1 VNKRALGVGRNRP
14 RWYNTRVFKFVS
26 KLLDTNEKEL
36 KRLRGVV
43 EKINA
48 LEEETKKLTDEEM
61 KAKTADLKLR
71 LERGET
77 VNEVLPEA
85 FALVREAA
93 VRTIGQRHYDVQ
105 LMAGVAFA
113 EGKIAEQKTGEG
125 KTLSATLALYLQ
137 ALTGQ
142 GAHLVTVN
150 DYLARRDAGWMGP
163 IFHLLGLSI
172 GVIYSGEGRLPAA
185 IFDPEF
191 NDASHSDERLRHL
204 RPAPRKEAYAADIT
218 YGTNNEFGFD
228 YLRDNMVQRAEDM
241 VQRGHHYAIV
251 DEVDSIL
258 IDEARTPLIISAPDT
273 EPTEKY
279 YQFAQLVER
288 LSSDTDYE
296 IDEKLRTANLTE
308 HGVKKVEKMLGVD
321 NLYEKDFETLHHI
334 ENALKART
342 LFMKDKDYIVKDDQV
357 IIVDEF
363 TGRLMYG
370 RRWSEGLHQA
380 VEAKEGVKIQQES
393 KTLATISIQNYF
405 RMYELLA
412 GMTGTAATEAEEF
425 EKIYELQTVVIPT
438 HRPMVRVDNPDIVY
452 KTPRAKYAAIVRE
465 IIELY
470 QKGQP
475 VLVGTTSIEKNE
487 IISNF
492 LRKKRVPHQV
502 LNAKHHEK
510 EAEILAQAG
519 RKGAVTVATNMAGRG
534 VDIVL
539 GGAMPERPA
548 DMSQKEWEESKE
560 YKKWRGE
567 HKEVVKL
574 GGLFVIGSE
583 RHESRR
589 IDNQLRGRSGRQGD
603 PGGSRFYV
611 ALMDDLMR
619 IFGGEKVAGLMTA
632 LKIPE
637 DQPIEH
643 GMVSR
648 SIEQSQVKVEGFH
661 FDTRKH
667 LVEYDDVMNQQR
679 QIIYDLRKKTLE
691 KEDLKGRYLEKGEG
705 EIKNLISVYAPES
718 LTAAE
723 KQKLVQGLAEIVPQD
738 NAEMGRLNRELEK
751 KTTAEE
757 VEVSLKEKFEGA
769 FGKKEKEVGEPV
781 MREMERFALR
791 MTIDRLW
798 MDHLDAIDDLREGV
812 RLRAY
817 GQRDPLVEYKNEAF
831 GMFERLVAQIDYEA
845 LRRLFRIQVTR
856 QPATVIP
863 QNIQA
868 VHPSAE
874 VTGEAVSA
882 DVGVGEQVSQTEQ
895 LPAVRQVEG
904 RKGKAKAGDLSQLAQ
919 AMAGLP
925 TTTGEKARVA
935 STVAQPGVKKEKVG
949 RNDPC
954 PCGAINP
961 NTGKVYKY
969 KKCGLINAPYH
980 RG

>member
-1 VNKRALGVGRNRP
+1 
-14 RWYNTRVFKFVS
+14 VFKFVS